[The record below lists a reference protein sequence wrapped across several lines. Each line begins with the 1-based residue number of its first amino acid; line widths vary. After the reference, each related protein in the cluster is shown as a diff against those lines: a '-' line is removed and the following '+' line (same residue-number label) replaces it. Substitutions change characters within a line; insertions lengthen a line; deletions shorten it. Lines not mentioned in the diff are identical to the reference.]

1 MLIFLE
7 RPCYTSES
15 LACLSTSVHIW
26 QRMRAGTRDFQGS
39 PIIAL
44 PWAQAKNNL
53 PSPELWAPYV
63 WVEPSPGPLRRI
75 TRNRLF
81 PPSVP
86 NSRSPHTSGHICCFS
101 GSLRALVASVPVT
114 YPPQCAPGERSQA
127 RPINPCLCGSRG
139 LQGPEQQA
147 LAAGGRGTQ
156 TAAEPTAAPT
166 WDCSCDCCQEPRLP
180 PCIHQFSSVL
190 PPATSVRARL
200 HGAFQVQEKEKLTRV
215 PKETTGHHQL
225 RSL

>member
-1 MLIFLE
+1 
-7 RPCYTSES
+7 
-15 LACLSTSVHIW
+15 
-26 QRMRAGTRDFQGS
+26 MRAGTRDFQGS

-86 NSRSPHTSGHICCFS
+86 NSRSPHTSGHISCFS
-101 GSLRALVASVPVT
+101 GSLRAWVASVPVT
-114 YPPQCAPGERSQA
+114 YPPQCAPGKLSQA

-156 TAAEPTAAPT
+156 SCCRAHGRPHLGLRLWLLPGASPPSLHPLVQLTPASCSLCESQTAWSFP
-166 WDCSCDCCQEPRLP
+166 S
-180 PCIHQFSSVL
+180 
-190 PPATSVRARL
+190 ARE
-200 HGAFQVQEKEKLTRV
+200 GKANKG
-215 PKETTGHHQL
+215 P
-225 RSL
+225 